1 MFDKFD
7 AGVLLTSAPPLGQK
21 SARSFASPNDNLH
34 WPVFTV
40 EGKGAAGQ
48 LRKARRQNLHNG
60 SIMVNNFLELKK
72 KVNATTLSFGR
83 AMVMS
88 MELTAEVVQ
97 LNCHWAAK
105 SINGD
110 VIYYGKT
117 LGF

>member
-1 MFDKFD
+1 MTLKLPPPKSDQAIGWTPKMFDKFD

-40 EGKGAAGQ
+40 EGKGAVGQ

-72 KVNATTLSFGR
+72 KVNATTPSFGQR
-83 AMVMS
+83 CVPGQS
-88 MELTAEVVQ
+88 L
-97 LNCHWAAK
+97 
-105 SINGD
+105 
-110 VIYYGKT
+110 
-117 LGF
+117 LGGVS